1 MDYYLAE
8 EPAGDVVITIM
19 DSDGEAIRRYFSGS
33 DERSSPAAEVGANR
47 FEWNMQYPGVDLPL
61 SAGALPDFES
71 SDHSPPRR
79 PVAPPG
85 HYFARLTVDGQ
96 EFEQPFEIL
105 KDPSTTASDA
115 DLRAQF
121 QLMLDI
127 QKRVAEVTEVVMK
140 IREFRTEV
148 ESRGEVDAILKDLEE
163 IEGTLTIW
171 MGSVAHPM
179 MFGPPGIIQKLS
191 RLSGAVISGD
201 AKPTTA
207 MYGVFDDLTRRF
219 EEQRN
224 RLNQLLDQSE
234 G

>member
-1 MDYYLAE
+1 MN
-8 EPAGDVVITIM
+8 
-19 DSDGEAIRRYFSGS
+19 SDGEAIRRFSSGE
-33 DERSSPAAEVGANR
+33 DERSSPSADIGTNR
-47 FEWNMQYPGVDLPL
+47 FVWNMQYPGVDLPL

-85 HYFARLTVDGQ
+85 HYFTRLTVAGQ
-96 EFEQPFEIL
+96 EFDKPFEIL
-105 KDPSTTASDA
+105 KDPSTTATDD

-121 QLMLDI
+121 ELMLDI
-127 QKRVAEVTEVVMK
+127 QQRVTDVSGIVMK
-140 IREFRTEV
+140 IREFRAEV
-148 ESRGEVDAILKDLEE
+148 KNRGDGLPEDSRAEVDTVLKELEE

-191 RLSGAVISGD
+191 RLSGAVVSGES
-201 AKPTTA
+201 KPTAA

-224 RLNQLLDQSE
+224 RLNQIMDQLE
-234 G
+234 LR

>member
-1 MDYYLAE
+1 
-8 EPAGDVVITIM
+8 
-19 DSDGEAIRRYFSGS
+19 
-33 DERSSPAAEVGANR
+33 
-47 FEWNMQYPGVDLPL
+47 MQYPGVELPL

-85 HYFARLTVDGQ
+85 LYTARLTVGGQ
-96 EFEQPFEIL
+96 EIEQPFEIL
-105 KDPSTTASDA
+105 KDPTATASDA

-121 QLMLDI
+121 ELMLDI
-127 QKRVAEVTEVVMK
+127 QQRVTDVTGIVMK
-140 IREFRTEV
+140 IREFRAEV
-148 ESRGEVDAILKDLEE
+148 ESRGEELPEDSRAEIDAVLEDLEK

-201 AKPTTA
+201 SKPTAA

-219 EEQRN
+219 EEQRK
-224 RLNQLLDQSE
+224 RLNQLLDE
-234 G
+234 